1 MRLNQSLNTVQCT
14 HTLLFLLYLIV
25 PSWITGTKGKRG
37 RKNILKLNWCTG
49 RSLDPSGIRIYYTS
63 NPKWLN
69 KNGRERDEIYIWRD
83 PMVNAMWKKWCV
95 RKYYF
100 GIGTDLASMNR
111 KGSRGKIDTRWILLL
126 LLQSPPLSKISVSRA
141 PPNLGYTCCTC
152 LMLAEVRVLGREGG
166 DVTRGFLP

>member
-1 MRLNQSLNTVQCT
+1 
-14 HTLLFLLYLIV
+14 
-25 PSWITGTKGKRG
+25 
-37 RKNILKLNWCTG
+37 
-49 RSLDPSGIRIYYTS
+49 
-63 NPKWLN
+63 
-69 KNGRERDEIYIWRD
+69 
-83 PMVNAMWKKWCV
+83 MVNATWKKWCV

-152 LMLAEVRVLGREGG
+152 LMLAEVRVLGRVETWLEGSYRNRTAG
-166 DVTRGFLP
+166 IDDRNPVRGSDSFPTPFLFYFEFVFYPFFFFFEYRFECIELFQEFFYRNWKDDAFVFFFFFAIESSFIQKFCSLENEF